1 MVKTK
6 HLIGLLKVT
15 NKVRALI
22 KLKAQLETVDDYYKV
37 AREKLNLKTLRPDAI
52 AVKQNIQT
60 QLDDAK
66 KQLKDIYGDDFDE
79 KADDQTIL

>member
-1 MVKTK
+1 MTCKYFGLCASCTLYNKTYEE
-6 HLIGLLKVT
+6 
-15 NKVRALI
+15 
-22 KLKAQLETVDDYYKV
+22 QLNYKI

-66 KQLKDIYGDDFDE
+66 KQLKDIYEDDFDE
-79 KADDQTIL
+79 KADDQTML